1 MSTLAAVAAAAPLL
15 RVLVVGTGMTGALVS
30 YHLRRRGG
38 ARVRV
43 EVADM
48 ARGAGGRMS
57 TTRWAPPPMPGNKT
71 KHGAGGGGS
80 ATRGDQ
86 KAAAEVRANTG
97 AQYVSCCSPESTA
110 LLESVCRKH
119 GVGLDR
125 VAAETQLKRST
136 HFLLRPNPQEYKHF
150 LPRGGTNQVVKTFL
164 RDSAPSQLSFGTR
177 LHRLLEREA
186 DGQICPQF
194 DRGGGGHSRGQT
206 GGGGGRGGGGGGLST
221 SFDCVVL
228 AMPPKDILRFFNS
241 SGGADPQSQADLHRR
256 TNKSKRNNSAV
267 PTGHRH
273 LALPADVRG
282 SGVSRRRG

>member
-1 MSTLAAVAAAAPLL
+1 MSTLAAAAAAPLL

-57 TTRWAPPPMPGNKT
+57 TTRWAPPAQGKKT

-125 VAAETQLKRST
+125 VEHPLKRST
-136 HFLLRPNPQEYKHF
+136 HFLLRPNPQEYEHF

-164 RDSAPSQLSFGTR
+164 RASAPAQLCFGTR

-186 DGQICPQF
+186 DGQI
-194 DRGGGGHSRGQT
+194 
-206 GGGGGRGGGGGGLST
+206 
-221 SFDCVVL
+221 
-228 AMPPKDILRFFNS
+228 
-241 SGGADPQSQADLHRR
+241 
-256 TNKSKRNNSAV
+256 AV
-267 PTGHRH
+267 HHRH
-273 LALPADVRG
+273 
-282 SGVSRRRG
+282 RRRGDLLLEEPSRHRHRDRRRCRGAQKGKKTVEPRERSIR